1 MNNTQKLPFTIT
13 SKDVNGNP
21 QPVENFKAEVLND
34 ADLTIEMNA
43 DGISGF
49 VVSGDTLGTSQVKF
63 SADAQLGDGEVII
76 EETHDIIVTNPQA
89 VSLGTTF
96 GTAVPK

>member
-13 SKDVNGNP
+13 SADVNGNP
-21 QPVENFKAEVLND
+21 QPVENFQTEALNGS
-34 ADLTIEMNA
+34 DLTFELNA
-43 DGISGF
+43 DGVSGF
-49 VVSGDTLGTSQVKF
+49 VVSGDTLGTFQVKF
-63 SADAQLGDGEVII
+63 SADAQIGDGEVII
-76 EETHDIIVTNPQA
+76 EEIHDIIVTNPQA